1 MNRVSKDN
9 LRFTEPEN
17 YLTVKTEQEQIPDS
31 IKYFPAVRTSKI
43 QFDSFHA
50 ERIRE
55 SLMREVNLS
64 SENADRIAK
73 KVADKVKH
81 IGLSFL
87 SSPLI
92 RELVCV
98 TLLEENL
105 ERERAKYT
113 RLGLPVH
120 DVTMMVANGD
130 KENANLQHNPETIH
144 KLAADA
150 VFSQY
155 ALLSALPPHIADAH
169 MSGEIHVHELEYF
182 ITRPFCQE
190 HDLRLF
196 LRKGLMVDGQGVHT
210 SVAGPAKHAEVAI
223 LHAAKAL
230 AAAQTNWAGG
240 QGYDFFNVWLAPY
253 VRGLPYDKV
262 KQLAQM
268 FIYEMSQM
276 YVARGG
282 QTVFSSIALEC
293 SVPRVAEDI
302 PAVLPGG
309 KVGPD
314 VYGDYADEAN
324 LLFNAIL
331 DVYLGGDY
339 LGKPFNFP
347 KPEVKIRPEYLGRFD
362 DEYLKAAELA
372 AKFGSPYFLNLCP
385 SYMPDIVNS
394 QCCRIILTPDSDE
407 EEDFREGKV
416 RMGSLQ
422 MITVNLPR
430 IAYESNGD
438 DQVFFE
444 TLDERMGLAKEAL
457 EVKRDVIRKRM
468 KGGALPFA
476 SMDVDGESYLKLD
489 KQVLNIG
496 FVGLNEALKAHVG
509 EELHESQSAWKFG
522 LKVIGRM
529 GSKAEEYSKE
539 TGARFGIL
547 QTPAESTCHRL
558 ALIDRKMYGDKAV
571 VQGDPGNGS
580 LYYTNSSHVKPSAD
594 IPFGQRVKIEASFH
608 PITRGGAIMHVWLG
622 EAYPSAE
629 AMFSLTM
636 RLATRTLAAYFT
648 YTKDLTICTKC
659 SRMESGLLEKCPGCG
674 AVDPD
679 IEWWSRITGYYQ
691 QVKGWNAGK
700 RAELRDRKRYSGGML
715 TSA

>member
-1 MNRVSKDN
+1 M
-9 LRFTEPEN
+9 EPDY
-17 YLTVKTEQEQIPDS
+17 YLTVQTEQEAIPDS

-43 QFDSFHA
+43 EFEAFDK
-50 ERIRE
+50 EKIKE
-55 SLMREVNLS
+55 SLKREVNLS
-64 SENADRIAK
+64 SEDAESIAG
-73 KVADKVKH
+73 KVADKVNR

-105 ERERAKYT
+105 ERERARYT
-113 RLGLPVH
+113 RLGLPVY
-120 DVTMMVANGD
+120 DVTTMVANGD

-155 ALLSALPPHIADAH
+155 ALLSTLPPHLADAH
-169 MSGEIHVHELEYF
+169 MSGQIHIHELEYF
-182 ITRPFCQE
+182 VTRPFCQE
-190 HDLRLF
+190 HDLRFF
-196 LRKGLMVDGQGVHT
+196 LQTGLIVDGQGVHT
-210 SVAGPAKHAEVAI
+210 SVAGPAKHPEVAI

-253 VRGLPYDKV
+253 IRGLSYEKV

-293 SVPRVAEDI
+293 SVPKVAQDI

-324 LLFNAIL
+324 LFFNAIL
-331 DVYLGGDY
+331 DVYLRGDY
-339 LGKPFNFP
+339 KGKPFNFP
-347 KPEVKIRPEYLGRFD
+347 KPEIKLRPEYID
-362 DEYLKAAELA
+362 HYDPEYLKAAELA
-372 AKFGSPYFLNLCP
+372 ARFGSPYFLNLCP

-394 QCCRIILTPDSDE
+394 QCCRIILTPDSEE
-407 EEDFREGKV
+407 EEDFRQGKV
-416 RMGSLQ
+416 RMGSLGV
-422 MITVNLPR
+422 ITINLPR

-438 DQVFFE
+438 DQIFFE
-444 TLDERMGLAKEAL
+444 TLDERMDLAKEAL
-457 EVKRDVIRKRM
+457 EVKRDVIKKRLSD
-468 KGGALPFA
+468 GSLPFA
-476 SMDVDGESYLKLD
+476 SMDCNGEPYLKIN

-496 FVGLNEALKAHVG
+496 FIGLNEALKAHVD
-509 EELHESQSAWKFG
+509 EELHETPDAWRFG
-522 LKVIGRM
+522 LKVIGHMVDR
-529 GSKAEEYSKE
+529 AQEYSKE
-539 TGARFGIL
+539 TGARFGVL

-558 ALIDRKMYGDKAV
+558 ALIDRKLYGDKAV
-571 VQGDPGNGS
+571 VQGDLRNGS
-580 LYYTNSSHVKPSAD
+580 VYYSNSSHVRPSAD

-608 PITRGGAIMHVWLG
+608 PLTRGGAIMHIWLG
-622 EAYPSAE
+622 EANPTPE
-629 AMFSLTM
+629 AIFSLTK
-636 RLATRTLAAYFT
+636 RIATRTLAAYFT
-648 YTKDLTICTKC
+648 YTKDLTICTRC
-659 SRMESGLLEKCPGCG
+659 SKVESGLLSKCPNCG
-674 AVDPD
+674 SVDPEL
-679 IEWWSRITGYYQ
+679 EWWSRITGYYQ
-691 QVKGWNAGK
+691 RVKGWNAGK
-700 RAELRDRKRYSGGML
+700 RAELADRRRYATGTM
-715 TSA
+715 TPA

>member
-1 MNRVSKDN
+1 LV
-9 LRFTEPEN
+9 LQ
-17 YLTVKTEQEQIPDS
+17 TEQEQTPDS

-43 QFDSFHA
+43 QFESFDA
-50 ERIRE
+50 EKIKE
-55 SLMREVNLS
+55 SLMREVNLTS
-64 SENADRIAK
+64 DDAQKISE
-73 KVADKVKH
+73 KVAEKVNR

-98 TLLEENL
+98 TLLEHNL

-113 RLGLPVH
+113 RLGLPVY
-120 DVTMMVANGD
+120 DVTRMVASGD

-155 ALLSALPPHIADAH
+155 ALLSALPPNLADAH
-169 MSGEIHVHELEYF
+169 MSGEIHIHELEYF

-190 HDLRLF
+190 HDLRFF
-196 LRKGLMVDGQGVHT
+196 LRRGLMVDGQGVHT
-210 SVAGPAKHAEVAI
+210 SVAGPAKHPEVAM

-240 QGYDFFNVWLAPY
+240 QGYDFFNVWLAPFM
-253 VRGLPYDKV
+253 RGLSYEKV

-293 SVPRVAEDI
+293 SVPKVAEDI
-302 PAVLPGG
+302 PAVMPGG

-324 LLFNAIL
+324 LFFNAIM
-331 DVYLGGDY
+331 DVYLGGDFA
-339 LGKPFNFP
+339 GKPFNFP

-362 DEYLKAAELA
+362 KEYLKAAALA

-394 QCCRIILTPDSDE
+394 QCCRIILTPDSE
-407 EEDFREGKV
+407 EEDDFRLGRV

-422 MITVNLPR
+422 MITINLPR
-430 IAYESNGD
+430 IAYESNRN
-438 DQVFFE
+438 DQEFFE
-444 TLDERMGLAKEAL
+444 ILDERMDLAKEAL
-457 EVKRDVIRKRM
+457 EIKRNTIKKRLDE
-468 KGGALPFA
+468 GALPFA
-476 SMDVDGESYLKLD
+476 SMDVDGEPYLKLG

-496 FVGLNEALKAHVG
+496 FIGLNEALKAHTG
-509 EELHESQSAWKFG
+509 EELHETQNAWRFG
-522 LKVIGRM
+522 LKIISHMANR
-529 GSKAEEYSKE
+529 AEEYTKE
-539 TGARFGIL
+539 TGGRFGIL

-558 ALIDRKMYGDKAV
+558 ALIDRKMFGDRAV
-571 VQGDPGNGS
+571 VQGDFNNGS
-580 LYYTNSSHVKPSAD
+580 PYYTNSSHVKPSAD

-622 EAYPSAE
+622 EANPSPE
-629 AMFSLTM
+629 AIASLTK
-636 RLATRTLAAYFT
+636 RIATKSLAAYFT

-659 SRMESGLLEKCPGCG
+659 QKVESGLLKICPNCG

-679 IEWWSRITGYYQ
+679 LEWWSRITGYYQ
-691 QVKGWNAGK
+691 RVKGWNAGK
-700 RAELRDRKRYSGGML
+700 RAELADRRRYATGTMVP
-715 TSA
+715 A